1 MKYTLPRGY
10 DKDMHALDLA
20 GMQEFPRFC
29 YYLTIGK
36 IPLRPI
42 TALWPPLKE
51 HIVFI
56 LKGQADQE
64 KHSESNAQ
72 GCK

>member
-1 MKYTLPRGY
+1 MLWTWQEYKNLSGFADTLPTL
-10 DKDMHALDLA
+10 H
-20 GMQEFPRFC
+20 
-29 YYLTIGK
+29 K
-36 IPLRPI
+36 IPLRLI

-51 HIVFI
+51 HIAFI